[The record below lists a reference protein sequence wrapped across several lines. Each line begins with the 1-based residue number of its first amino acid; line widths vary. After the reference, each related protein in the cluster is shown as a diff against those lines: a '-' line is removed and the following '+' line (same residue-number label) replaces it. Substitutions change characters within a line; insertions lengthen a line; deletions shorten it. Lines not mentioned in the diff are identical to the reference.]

1 MAISTKPTYGLA
13 STSLG
18 MGAPMPLGTGL
29 MSQAQLAASA
39 APTPTWPFVTKRFID
54 FLHNIKLTEAQIKD
68 GETKFKGVVSCLN
81 QAYYGTNSETDH
93 AFYIGSWAKKT
104 RVRPPRD
111 VDLYFLLSL
120 VQVPE
125 GMATLSQKL
134 RGGHIDWIGNQL
146 LTTPENRREFDFVR
160 PSYASIQLTS
170 VQHEDDNRDFLSLD
184 DLVGKKLGVLAQTGI
199 EGQARAALG
208 KSVVA
213 YARIEDALKDLAV
226 KKLDVVLE
234 ENLIAEYYIERDDL
248 PVKVTA
254 PFAPPIPVGLAVHK
268 GRRET
273 QDKLADAVK
282 TMLKDG
288 SLKAIS
294 EKWFG
299 YDVSRASMG
308 HAMSS

>member
-1 MAISTKPTYGLA
+1 MTGHGRPIHDAFYPSSDASGRLVLGCPDWFENVQHLLSSDVRAGDFSDHRMGVGCECVGPLLSMFDILPAMLLGLDVLLCCQFKSHDIGSSDGGSLC
-13 STSLG
+13 STSFNPWVNSLTNKLALLG
-18 MGAPMPLGTGL
+18 G
-29 MSQAQLAASA
+29 Q
-39 APTPTWPFVTKRFID
+39 F
-54 FLHNIKLTEAQIKD
+54 
-68 GETKFKGVVSCLN
+68 SC
-81 QAYYGTNSETDH
+81 
-93 AFYIGSWAKKT
+93 F
-104 RVRPPRD
+104 
-111 VDLYFLLSL
+111 
-120 VQVPE
+120 
-125 GMATLSQKL
+125 
-134 RGGHIDWIGNQL
+134 
-146 LTTPENRREFDFVR
+146 
-160 PSYASIQLTS
+160 
-170 VQHEDDNRDFLSLD
+170 NRDFLSLD

>member
-1 MAISTKPTYGLA
+1 MTDCHHMGHGGQMSRRTLLA
-13 STSLG
+13 KAVSALCLSLPVSK
-18 MGAPMPLGTGL
+18 AL
-29 MSQAQLAASA
+29 AQSA
-39 APTPTWPFVTKRFID
+39 
-54 FLHNIKLTEAQIKD
+54 
-68 GETKFKGVVSCLN
+68 GVVQVGFLN
-81 QAYYGTNSETDH
+81 HY
-93 AFYIGSWAKKT
+93 
-104 RVRPPRD
+104 PPFSFKDADGKLRGFDLD
-111 VDLYFLLSL
+111 VAQRLCAIMGVSL

-299 YDVSRASMG
+299 YDVSRARMG

>member
-1 MAISTKPTYGLA
+1 MIDPGTSCPGLPVSRRTWMATTVAGVV
-13 STSLG
+13 TSLALPKAFAQSTNAVTVG
-18 MGAPMPLGTGL
+18 FLSHYPPFSFRDQDGTLKGFDLDVMQRLCAIMGLG
-29 MSQAQLAASA
+29 
-39 APTPTWPFVTKRFID
+39 
-54 FLHNIKLTEAQIKD
+54 
-68 GETKFKGVVSCLN
+68 
-81 QAYYGTNSETDH
+81 
-93 AFYIGSWAKKT
+93 
-104 RVRPPRD
+104 
-111 VDLYFLLSL
+111 L

-134 RGGHIDWIGNQL
+134 RGGQIDWIGNQL
-146 LTTPENRREFDFVR
+146 LATPENRREFDFVR

-184 DLVGKKLGVLAQTGI
+184 DLVGKKLGVLAQTGV
-199 EGQARAALG
+199 EDQARGALG

-213 YARIEDALKDLAV
+213 YARIEDALKDLAA

-234 ENLIAEYYIERDDL
+234 ENLIAEYYIERDAL

-254 PFAPPIPVGLAVHK
+254 PFASPVPVGLAVRK
-268 GRRET
+268 GQRDI
-273 QDKLADAVK
+273 QAKLSEAVK

-294 EKWFG
+294 EKGFG
-299 YDVSRASMG
+299 YDVSRARVG

>member
-1 MAISTKPTYGLA
+1 MIDREAMPRA
-13 STSLG
+13 LG
-18 MGAPMPLGTGL
+18 MTRRTWVAQAATALLTGL
-29 MSQAQLAASA
+29 SLSDGNAQLTESVSVGFLNHY
-39 APTPTWPFVTKRFID
+39 PPFSFR
-54 FLHNIKLTEAQIKD
+54 EPD
-68 GETKFKGVVSCLN
+68 GTLKGFDLDVMQHLCTIM
-81 QAYYGTNSETDH
+81 G
-93 AFYIGSWAKKT
+93 
-104 RVRPPRD
+104 VR
-111 VDLYFLLSL
+111 L

-134 RGGHIDWIGNQL
+134 RGGQIDWIGNQL
-146 LTTPENRREFDFVR
+146 LATPENRREFDFVR

-184 DLVGKKLGVLAQTGI
+184 DLVGKKLGVLAQTGV
-199 EGQARAALG
+199 EDQARGALG

-213 YARIEDALKDLAV
+213 YARIEDALKDLAA
-226 KKLDVVLE
+226 KKLDAVLE
-234 ENLIAEYYIERDDL
+234 ENLIAEYYIERDAL

-254 PFAPPIPVGLAVHK
+254 PFASPVPVGLAVRK
-268 GRRET
+268 GQREM
-273 QDKLADAVK
+273 QAKLSEAVK

-299 YDVSRASMG
+299 YDVSRARVG